1 MLIYKGCS
9 NSPRLHISGDT
20 RHTGITAFCMQNVDM
35 IVFSVYTSVS
45 KNIRKIKNK
54 HRLLQIDDIDT
65 KNAPAE
71 TGAFFIVLIREKIL
85 DLTVMIVFVADAS

>member
-1 MLIYKGCS
+1 M
-9 NSPRLHISGDT
+9 T
-20 RHTGITAFCMQNVDM
+20 T
-35 IVFSVYTSVS
+35 FSVYTSVLKS
-45 KNIRKIKNK
+45 IRENK
-54 HRLLQIDDIDT
+54 KLSTICYKFAHQH

>member
-1 MLIYKGCS
+1 
-9 NSPRLHISGDT
+9 
-20 RHTGITAFCMQNVDM
+20 MQNVDM

-45 KNIRKIKNK
+45 KSIRKNKKNK
-54 HRLLQIDDIDT
+54 HRLLQINDIDT